1 MINFNFVKSDTWCPT
16 INNETIFNLFNIFNE
31 KMNVIQNGTVS
42 VNMITYERFEFIFD
56 NVVIAN
62 LDVYTSSGKI
72 GEYRFFLPLNNFLKL
87 GFYTSYDMKISPDFK
102 IISES
107 WTSSFI
113 DEKSHFLAG
122 VELYT
127 QANRLEYYAKSHQY
141 ENNDS
146 FQIENNTLVEVMYNT
161 LDYEQIIDL
170 IRLSY
175 LAHEHPQEFFDVF
188 QEKDFKKALKNPML
202 SDNIEALKM
211 LSI

>member
-42 VNMITYERFEFIFD
+42 INMITYERFEFIFD

-72 GEYRFFLPLNNFLKL
+72 VEYRFFLPCNNFLKL
-87 GFYTSYDMKISPDFK
+87 GFYTSYDIKITPDFK
-102 IISES
+102 VIYES
-107 WTSSFI
+107 WSRSLT
-113 DEKSHFLAG
+113 DDKLNFLAG
-122 VELYT
+122 IELYT

-141 ENNDS
+141 EDDGN
-146 FQIENNTLVEVMYNT
+146 FHVENNIIVEVIYNT
-161 LDYEQIIDL
+161 LDYCQILDL

-175 LAHEHPQEFFDVF
+175 IAHKYPQEFFDVF